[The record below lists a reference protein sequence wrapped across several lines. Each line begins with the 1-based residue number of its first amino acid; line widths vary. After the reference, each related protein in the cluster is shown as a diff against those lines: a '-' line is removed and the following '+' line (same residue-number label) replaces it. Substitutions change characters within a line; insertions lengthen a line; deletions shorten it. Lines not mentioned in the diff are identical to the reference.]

1 MPKYSVKKP
10 FTILVAVILVLVLGF
25 VSLTGI
31 QTDLLPAMNLPYL
44 MVITTY
50 PGASPEQVEADVTKP
65 LENALSTLNGVKN
78 VTSQSNENY
87 SLLFLEYQDDTD
99 MDSAMVKASTAVNQL
114 GDTLPDMASTPTLIE
129 ISPDMMATQYVAV
142 DCEGMD
148 IYELS
153 DYINDTILPQL
164 ERVDGVAS
172 VSTTGLVK
180 QTVQITGEVVGDI
193 IDARDGMVWVT
204 LSEASNSSN
213 ASVAVLMTR
222 ESASHIDTLGRY
234 GATGTMLQ
242 VRGVFHLAC
251 PEDQGLSDVHATSV
265 AVVAKGIHHA
275 NEFRPEAFAAGAALT
290 AVGFALMGLF
300 RYLRERQR

>member
-1 MPKYSVKKP
+1 MTTWAS
-10 FTILVAVILVLVLGF
+10 LSRRALLAALAAVFCLFACAPALAFADDSDDEDDSNLINPQQRPDSSFIYDSSIV
-25 VSLTGI
+25 
-31 QTDLLPAMNLPYL
+31 DLSN
-44 MVITTY
+44 
-50 PGASPEQVEADVTKP
+50 AD
-65 LENALSTLNGVKN
+65 S
-78 VTSQSNENY
+78 Y
-87 SLLFLEYQDDTD
+87 YD
-99 MDSAMVKASTAVNQL
+99 
-114 GDTLPDMASTPTLIE
+114 
-129 ISPDMMATQYVAV
+129 
-142 DCEGMD
+142 
-148 IYELS
+148 
-153 DYINDTILPQL
+153 
-164 ERVDGVAS
+164 
-172 VSTTGLVK
+172 K

-265 AVVAKGIHHA
+265 AVVAKGVHHA
-275 NEFRPEAFAAGAALT
+275 NEFRPEAFAVGAALT
-290 AVGFALMGLF
+290 AIGFALMGLF

>member
-1 MPKYSVKKP
+1 MSRHDTTPWASLFGRALRVVLAVAFCL
-10 FTILVAVILVLVLGF
+10 FTCAPAIAFADDDDSEDDSNLINPQQRPDSSF
-25 VSLTGI
+25 IYDSSI
-31 QTDLLPAMNLPYL
+31 IDLSN
-44 MVITTY
+44 
-50 PGASPEQVEADVTKP
+50 AD
-65 LENALSTLNGVKN
+65 S
-78 VTSQSNENY
+78 Y
-87 SLLFLEYQDDTD
+87 YD
-99 MDSAMVKASTAVNQL
+99 
-114 GDTLPDMASTPTLIE
+114 
-129 ISPDMMATQYVAV
+129 
-142 DCEGMD
+142 
-148 IYELS
+148 
-153 DYINDTILPQL
+153 
-164 ERVDGVAS
+164 
-172 VSTTGLVK
+172 K

-234 GATGTMLQ
+234 GTTGTMLQ

>member
-1 MPKYSVKKP
+1 MSRH
-10 FTILVAVILVLVLGF
+10 
-25 VSLTGI
+25 
-31 QTDLLPAMNLPYL
+31 
-44 MVITTY
+44 
-50 PGASPEQVEADVTKP
+50 DVTTWASLSRRVLLAALAAAFCLFACMP
-65 LENALSTLNGVKN
+65 AFAFADDGDGEDDSNLINPQQRPDSSFIYDSSIVDLSNA
-78 VTSQSNENY
+78 
-87 SLLFLEYQDDTD
+87 
-99 MDSAMVKASTAVNQL
+99 DSYY
-114 GDTLPDMASTPTLIE
+114 D
-129 ISPDMMATQYVAV
+129 
-142 DCEGMD
+142 
-148 IYELS
+148 
-153 DYINDTILPQL
+153 
-164 ERVDGVAS
+164 
-172 VSTTGLVK
+172 K

-234 GATGTMLQ
+234 GTTGTMLQ

-275 NEFRPEAFAAGAALT
+275 NEFRPEAFALGAALT

>member
-1 MPKYSVKKP
+1 MSGFDMTMRSSLSRRALLAALAVAFCL
-10 FTILVAVILVLVLGF
+10 FTCASAIAFADDGDGDGDSNLVNPQQRPDSSFIYD
-25 VSLTGI
+25 SSI
-31 QTDLLPAMNLPYL
+31 IDLSN
-44 MVITTY
+44 
-50 PGASPEQVEADVTKP
+50 AD
-65 LENALSTLNGVKN
+65 S
-78 VTSQSNENY
+78 Y
-87 SLLFLEYQDDTD
+87 YD
-99 MDSAMVKASTAVNQL
+99 
-114 GDTLPDMASTPTLIE
+114 
-129 ISPDMMATQYVAV
+129 
-142 DCEGMD
+142 
-148 IYELS
+148 
-153 DYINDTILPQL
+153 
-164 ERVDGVAS
+164 
-172 VSTTGLVK
+172 K

-275 NEFRPEAFAAGAALT
+275 NEFRPEAFALGAALT

>member
-1 MPKYSVKKP
+1 MTTWAS
-10 FTILVAVILVLVLGF
+10 LSRRALLAALAAVFCLFACAPALAFADDSDDEDDSNLINPQQRPDSSFIYDSSIV
-25 VSLTGI
+25 
-31 QTDLLPAMNLPYL
+31 DLSN
-44 MVITTY
+44 
-50 PGASPEQVEADVTKP
+50 AD
-65 LENALSTLNGVKN
+65 S
-78 VTSQSNENY
+78 Y
-87 SLLFLEYQDDTD
+87 YD
-99 MDSAMVKASTAVNQL
+99 
-114 GDTLPDMASTPTLIE
+114 
-129 ISPDMMATQYVAV
+129 
-142 DCEGMD
+142 
-148 IYELS
+148 
-153 DYINDTILPQL
+153 
-164 ERVDGVAS
+164 
-172 VSTTGLVK
+172 K

-265 AVVAKGIHHA
+265 AVVAKGVHHA
-275 NEFRPEAFAAGAALT
+275 NEFRPEAFAVGAALT

>member
-1 MPKYSVKKP
+1 MSRH
-10 FTILVAVILVLVLGF
+10 
-25 VSLTGI
+25 
-31 QTDLLPAMNLPYL
+31 
-44 MVITTY
+44 
-50 PGASPEQVEADVTKP
+50 DVTTWASLSRRALLAVFAAAFCLFACAP
-65 LENALSTLNGVKN
+65 ALAFADDGDGEGDSNLVNPQQRPDSSFIYDSSIIDLSNA
-78 VTSQSNENY
+78 
-87 SLLFLEYQDDTD
+87 
-99 MDSAMVKASTAVNQL
+99 DSYY
-114 GDTLPDMASTPTLIE
+114 D
-129 ISPDMMATQYVAV
+129 
-142 DCEGMD
+142 
-148 IYELS
+148 
-153 DYINDTILPQL
+153 
-164 ERVDGVAS
+164 
-172 VSTTGLVK
+172 K

-234 GATGTMLQ
+234 GTTGTMLQ